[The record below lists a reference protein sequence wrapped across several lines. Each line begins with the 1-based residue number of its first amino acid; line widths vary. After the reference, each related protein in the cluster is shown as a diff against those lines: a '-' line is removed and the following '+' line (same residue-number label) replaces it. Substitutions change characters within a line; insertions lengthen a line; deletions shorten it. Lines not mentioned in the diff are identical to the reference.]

1 MSKTMKVLSIFVLA
15 IALLFPAILAEPAL
29 AESSDISSG
38 SLIKLK
44 IIDLSDDGQLSSDGG
59 LTLDFSNQKVKS
71 GIVDVVEVDEQIR
84 KETINLANL
93 KFPSKPVLGIVDVVE
108 VDEQIRE
115 GTISLA
121 DLKFPSK
128 PVLGIVDV
136 VEVDEQIRKEKISLA
151 DLKFP
156 LKPVSESGIVT
167 VSEGAAAEQV
177 DQISVSS
184 TYPIRG
190 TLVPNDGDAYRFY
203 GTAGSQSVLR
213 CRWSPAVS
221 AMVGIAD
228 ANGNVIWSNHYTG
241 NCTLTATFNQSG
253 YYYWFIYNDS
263 SSTIRYNGSFTY

>member
-71 GIVDVVEVDEQIR
+71 
-84 KETINLANL
+84 
-93 KFPSKPVLGIVDVVE
+93 GIVDVVE

>member
-1 MSKTMKVLSIFVLA
+1 MSKTMRFVSIFVLA
-15 IALLFPAILAEPAL
+15 VALLFPAICAEPAL
-29 AESSDISSG
+29 AVSSDVSSG

-44 IIDLSDDGQLSSDGG
+44 TINLSGDGQLSSDGG
-59 LTLDFSNQKVKS
+59 LTLNLSKLKNLPVQKVKS
-71 GIVDVVEVDEQIR
+71 GIVDIVEVDEQIR
-84 KETINLANL
+84 KEKISLADL

-121 DLKFPSK
+121 DLKFPLK
-128 PVLGIVDV
+128 PVL
-136 VEVDEQIRKEKISLA
+136 
-151 DLKFP
+151 
-156 LKPVSESGIVT
+156 ESGIVT
-167 VSEGAAAEQV
+167 VSEGATAEQV

-184 TYPIRG
+184 TYPISG

-203 GTAGSQSVLR
+203 RTAGSQSVLR
-213 CRWSPAVS
+213 CGWSPAVS

-228 ANGNVIWSNHYTG
+228 TNGNVIWSNHYTG

-253 YYYWFIYNDS
+253 YYHWFIYNDS

>member
-1 MSKTMKVLSIFVLA
+1 MSKTMRFVSIFVLA
-15 IALLFPAILAEPAL
+15 LALLFSAICAEPAL
-29 AESSDISSG
+29 AASSDVSNG

-44 IIDLSDDGQLSSDGG
+44 IIGLSGDGQLSSDGG
-59 LTLDFSNQKVKS
+59 LTLGLSNQKIKS
-71 GIVDVVEVDEQIR
+71 GIVDVVEVDQQIC
-84 KETINLANL
+84 KEKISLADL
-93 KFPSKPVLGIVDVVE
+93 KFPPKPVSGIVDVVEVDQQICKEKISLADLKFPPKPVLGIVDVIE

-115 GTISLA
+115 ET
-121 DLKFPSK
+121 
-128 PVLGIVDV
+128 
-136 VEVDEQIRKEKISLA
+136 ISLA

-156 LKPVSESGIVT
+156 LKPVLESGIVT

-184 TYPIRG
+184 TYPISG

-213 CRWSPAVS
+213 CGWSPAVS
-221 AMVGIAD
+221 IMVGIAD

-241 NCTLTATFNQSG
+241 SCTLTATFYQSG

-263 SSTIRYNGSFTY
+263 SSTISYNGSFTY